1 MVPWDVRLQYRYGFY
16 GVYAVLTVL
25 FAATL
30 RSVPSGAARETAL
43 LLVVFSDP
51 SFLGFYF
58 VAVTRFDSINAFYIG
73 LAPVLMG
80 AVMRYFVP
88 FATESLRGVLD
99 LAAYYPEVAGA
110 LLLFG
115 PAIIGFAV
123 GFLMFEDR
131 EQGTVVAL
139 TLTPL
144 GGGGYLAYR
153 LLVTLALSLGA
164 ALVVVPPSGLV
175 TVRPLALVAAAGGSR
190 PADGQRRRTVDEHA
204 LGRFDGAS
212 LHGET
217 VEPLEERRYRDGRLQ
232 SGE

>member
-1 MVPWDVRLQYRYGFY
+1 M
-16 GVYAVLTVL
+16 
-25 FAATL
+25 ATGQ
-30 RSVPSGAARETAL
+30 P
-43 LLVVFSDP
+43 
-51 SFLGFYF
+51 
-58 VAVTRFDSINAFYIG
+58 
-73 LAPVLMG
+73 
-80 AVMRYFVP
+80 
-88 FATESLRGVLD
+88 
-99 LAAYYPEVAGA
+99 
-110 LLLFG
+110 
-115 PAIIGFAV
+115 
-123 GFLMFEDR
+123 
-131 EQGTVVAL
+131 L

-232 SGE
+232 SGERHAETVVGPVSEGDVTARVAVEVERPGVVEDGRVVVRAPNHTQSFSPGSMRSPATVTSAVAYRLWAWTGERYLSVSSTARSTASRSDRTALLNH